1 MIVSIADE
9 LSPYTPPSHILE
21 FDSTFK
27 PHQRILCEKHIRP
40 SNEYGKT
47 VLWHDSGDDIQ
58 SGDLL
63 ALLVLRMLIPGQPNI
78 ISNASTEVLY
88 SKQHESVS
96 ASDIEELRCYRE
108 VTR

>member
-1 MIVSIADE
+1 
-9 LSPYTPPSHILE
+9 
-21 FDSTFK
+21 
-27 PHQRILCEKHIRP
+27 
-40 SNEYGKT
+40 
-47 VLWHDSGDDIQ
+47 
-58 SGDLL
+58 
-63 ALLVLRMLIPGQPNI
+63 MLIPGQPNI